1 MRKFILIT
9 SLLLSSLLGAQC
21 SISVTLAETQCSGDS
36 TSFFILFDV
45 EGNGGDSWVAPAIG
59 AEGPYDTAEL
69 FQAGPFAVGSLDS
82 IFFFDISNNG
92 CSTFLVIP
100 EIFCDG
106 NDPCSNPE
114 PFDLTFTIPCDADSV
129 FIDLDSVYVGF
140 NYQWFG
146 PFNISNT
153 EPEFY
158 ATQSGFYTLRAT
170 NAAGCTIGGT
180 VQVFDPNLE
189 DQFFELFAFQDSICG
204 EFNCLGAELSLP
216 FQLLQDGIVS
226 AVWEGPDTEL
236 INQLNSDI
244 INSQLFFCTEVPGL
258 YRLTLTSECDTV
270 FRSVILSDPTSCSSL
285 SGTLYLDEAGDCDL
299 DAEDSGVP
307 NYIITLTNAFTG
319 DMYYEITDADGNW
332 SASLPLGSYVVAPT
346 LQPEAP
352 FTNCLPPVSVAL
364 GNDPVG
370 GVNIFLAATV
380 ACAQLSTTVTMPFLR
395 RCFSSQAWVEYEN
408 RGSVTAENAQL
419 TVVLDDFFIDI
430 ASSVPASMI
439 NGQTYTFDLGDVPP
453 FASGIIRFNFVVS
466 CESTLG
472 QGHCIEASVTPDE
485 PCVIPQNWGGALVN
499 VEAVGCDGDSV
510 RFNVTNIGEEVMSI
524 PLTYVIVEDG
534 IMLSPVP
541 TINGQLG
548 PGEIMSISAEATGG
562 TFHLITNQ
570 EPNAPADEEPTAVI
584 EGCVTGGGNQF
595 STGFINILP
604 LSAGPTTT
612 SVVCREN
619 VGSYDPNDKRGFPL
633 GYGDS
638 GDNIALGTRLDY
650 NIRFQNTGTDT
661 AFTVIIRDTMPES
674 LDLATMKPGVASH
687 PYTVTLDTHRVL
699 TFVFEDILL
708 PDSTTN
714 LEASQGVVTFTIDH
728 DISLRTG
735 DVILNEAAIYFD
747 FNEPIITNLSRHE
760 IAKEGLPV
768 GVRRLEAQ
776 AITLSV
782 FPNPVGTELT
792 VKVPRAE
799 VSATDRVR
807 VTDLYGRI
815 LIDVPYASAAA
826 GLDVRTLPAGYYLT
840 MLTDEQGRAR
850 GRAGFVVAR

>member
-1 MRKFILIT
+1 
-9 SLLLSSLLGAQC
+9 
-21 SISVTLAETQCSGDS
+21 
-36 TSFFILFDV
+36 
-45 EGNGGDSWVAPAIG
+45 
-59 AEGPYDTAEL
+59 
-69 FQAGPFAVGSLDS
+69 
-82 IFFFDISNNG
+82 
-92 CSTFLVIP
+92 
-100 EIFCDG
+100 
-106 NDPCSNPE
+106 
-114 PFDLTFTIPCDADSV
+114 
-129 FIDLDSVYVGF
+129 
-140 NYQWFG
+140 
-146 PFNISNT
+146 
-153 EPEFY
+153 
-158 ATQSGFYTLRAT
+158 
-170 NAAGCTIGGT
+170 
-180 VQVFDPNLE
+180 
-189 DQFFELFAFQDSICG
+189 
-204 EFNCLGAELSLP
+204 
-216 FQLLQDGIVS
+216 
-226 AVWEGPDTEL
+226 
-236 INQLNSDI
+236 
-244 INSQLFFCTEVPGL
+244 
-258 YRLTLTSECDTV
+258 
-270 FRSVILSDPTSCSSL
+270 
-285 SGTLYLDEAGDCDL
+285 
-299 DAEDSGVP
+299 
-307 NYIITLTNAFTG
+307 
-319 DMYYEITDADGNW
+319 
-332 SASLPLGSYVVAPT
+332 
-346 LQPEAP
+346 
-352 FTNCLPPVSVAL
+352 
-364 GNDPVG
+364 
-370 GVNIFLAATV
+370 
-380 ACAQLSTTVTMPFLR
+380 
-395 RCFSSQAWVEYEN
+395 
-408 RGSVTAENAQL
+408 
-419 TVVLDDFFIDI
+419 
-430 ASSVPASMI
+430 
-439 NGQTYTFDLGDVPP
+439 
-453 FASGIIRFNFVVS
+453 
-466 CESTLG
+466 
-472 QGHCIEASVTPDE
+472 
-485 PCVIPQNWGGALVN
+485 
-499 VEAVGCDGDSV
+499 
-510 RFNVTNIGEEVMSI
+510 
-524 PLTYVIVEDG
+524 
-534 IMLSPVP
+534 MLSPVP